1 MELESALLPPI
12 VRLNHNSRRY
22 IVRALKLSPKHPIK
36 AIIDNIYYKI
46 NSSLLENSESD
57 SSESN
62 FTTTSRPTKFKP
74 DTSLEGLLYSIYSL
88 FDIEDLEPIKHF
100 YFSPWGRI
108 VPYSIQISSKPK
120 IEEAK
125 EHLKYINTIKGTQTT
140 SIYTD
145 GSQTQEGHGI
155 GLGFTV
161 YNYNRPSILPIYSR
175 YSNIG
180 DQAIVYNGELE
191 AVAQALEYASD
202 IALEGDAF
210 NVFTDNQAGLLR
222 LKTPSDKPGQSQQI
236 RAIQATNI
244 IINKGASINLVW
256 VPGHTDIIG
265 NEEADRLAKLGT
277 KAIEDLI
284 SNTSFAYL
292 EIKINQL
299 KKQEILEIASAFKSK
314 SLNSYSCIYS
324 WKVQNKILIPRN
336 TKRVL
341 ASSFY
346 QLKLGHGYL
355 KSYLYRLGII
365 EDNKCRCGLVET
377 AKHLIRD
384 CSLYRAERKALYKKI
399 KNKLGVKEV
408 TLPILLHTR
417 FGIEHLLVF
426 LKETNICS
434 KN

>member
-1 MELESALLPPI
+1 LESALLPPI

-46 NSSLLENSESD
+46 NSSLLENSEWD

-180 DQAIVYNGELE
+180 D
-191 AVAQALEYASD
+191 
-202 IALEGDAF
+202 
-210 NVFTDNQAGLLR
+210 
-222 LKTPSDKPGQSQQI
+222 
-236 RAIQATNI
+236 
-244 IINKGASINLVW
+244 
-256 VPGHTDIIG
+256 
-265 NEEADRLAKLGT
+265 
-277 KAIEDLI
+277 
-284 SNTSFAYL
+284 
-292 EIKINQL
+292 
-299 KKQEILEIASAFKSK
+299 
-314 SLNSYSCIYS
+314 
-324 WKVQNKILIPRN
+324 
-336 TKRVL
+336 
-341 ASSFY
+341 
-346 QLKLGHGYL
+346 
-355 KSYLYRLGII
+355 
-365 EDNKCRCGLVET
+365 
-377 AKHLIRD
+377 
-384 CSLYRAERKALYKKI
+384 
-399 KNKLGVKEV
+399 
-408 TLPILLHTR
+408 
-417 FGIEHLLVF
+417 
-426 LKETNICS
+426 
-434 KN
+434 